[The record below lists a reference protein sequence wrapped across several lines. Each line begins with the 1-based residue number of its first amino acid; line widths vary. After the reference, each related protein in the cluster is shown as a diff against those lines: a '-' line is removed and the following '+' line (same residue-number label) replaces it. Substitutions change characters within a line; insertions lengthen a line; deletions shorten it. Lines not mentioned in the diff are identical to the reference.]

1 MRVTQDEYQT
11 LDRISRQ
18 QGANSVSEFLR
29 ERFIHAKPFIAAS
42 GAAARDVTQEIEDL
56 KREVDVLSRIVMQ
69 IVARQTTRKPGAD
82 GTESDARVLA
92 AGNAA
97 ATQHP

>member
-18 QGANSVSEFLR
+18 HGANSVSEFLR
-29 ERFIHAKPFIAAS
+29 ERFIHAKSFMAAS
-42 GAAARDVTQEIEDL
+42 SAAARDVTQEIEDL
-56 KREVDVLSRIVMQ
+56 KREVDLLSRIVMQ

-82 GTESDARVLA
+82 GIESDARVLA

>member
-29 ERFIHAKPFIAAS
+29 ERFIHAKIAAS
-42 GAAARDVTQEIEDL
+42 SAAARDVTQEIEDL
-56 KREVDVLSRIVMQ
+56 KREVDLLSRIVMQ

-97 ATQHP
+97 ATQHPQR